1 VDEGG
6 RAEQPEWVVL
16 GRIVRA
22 QGLNGAVRVM
32 PCGIAPEVSEALV
45 GKQVFLRPPRPAD
58 APREAVLQHERWH
71 KATWIIEL
79 ADCSTRTE
87 AESLVGWEVCLAVED
102 RAQLGPDEFYP
113 DQLIG
118 LDVVDAHTGETLGRV
133 AAIQPSAPADLLEVV
148 RPDGG
153 RFLIPMVHALIKEVH
168 LALRTIR
175 VDLPQGL
182 TEISVG

>member
-1 VDEGG
+1 MDEGG

-71 KATWIIEL
+71 KATWIIEI
-79 ADCSTRTE
+79 ADCSTREE
-87 AESLVGWEVCLAVED
+87 AESLIGWEVCLPED
-102 RAQLGPDEFYP
+102 ERPPLGSEEFYP

-118 LDVVDAHTGETLGRV
+118 LQMVEVASRARLGIV
-133 AAIQPSAPADLLEVV
+133 AAVRESAASDLLVV
-148 RPDGG
+148 EQEDGG
-153 RFLIPMVHALIKEVH
+153 RFLVPFVRAMIKEVN
-168 LALRTIR
+168 LASRTIC
-175 VDLPQGL
+175 VDLPPGL
-182 TEISVG
+182 TDISAG